1 MRNKK
6 RTSAL
11 TIAGGVLIVA
21 AVLAFAAITF
31 GKTRKEGNIQKL
43 ISRIEAVMPER
54 TAAAAEE
61 RSDTRMPAIDTD
73 GDDFIGIL
81 EIPGCGIRLPVAAGW
96 SKNPW
101 AFRPARYEG
110 SAYDGTLIIG
120 GSGENG
126 NFGFADGVDVGETV
140 IFTDITGKVFTYKI
154 ERINHADN
162 ANAEILRSDASLTL
176 FVNKNGGYIIIR
188 CK

>member
-61 RSDTRMPAIDTD
+61 RSDTRMPAIDID

-101 AFRPARYEG
+101 AFK
-110 SAYDGTLIIG
+110 
-120 GSGENG
+120 
-126 NFGFADGVDVGETV
+126 
-140 IFTDITGKVFTYKI
+140 TGAI
-154 ERINHADN
+154 
-162 ANAEILRSDASLTL
+162 
-176 FVNKNGGYIIIR
+176 
-188 CK
+188 